1 MDKARLSMITR
12 AFGIFSTVMLI
23 AGCNLGG
30 GQNNLTVNITS
41 PSADTTIY
49 AGQSVDFECSVS
61 NGSSPYTYQWDFG
74 GGATDSTV
82 QNPGLISF
90 STAGT
95 YTVNLTVTDSSGA
108 TAQDSVVVTVQP
120 SSAYIV
126 SITSPS
132 GDVTISAGQ
141 SVNFQSTVFNGT
153 SPYTYLWDFDGGAT
167 NSTAQNPGSI
177 IFSTAGTYT
186 VTLTVTDGSGEQKQ
200 ASVIVTV
207 Q

>member
-74 GGATDSTV
+74 GGATDSPV